1 MGAFIG
7 ILTLAYTGLRLAN
20 LSLLEIIVAGAILL
34 AGAFLLFTRDMDR
47 GEHRIGL
54 LILLMGGLLLL
65 TFAGKGNTI
74 TIAVGLGS
82 ALVLIGMGLYGRRD
96 LIVVTLTF
104 LAFLTGLQAIT
115 DSWVL
120 FKIVSLPA
128 ALMPMNDASAMA
140 HEFGGSAALW
150 ALIWITVDIV
160 VFGAAAYVTLIKP
173 ARR

>member
-1 MGAFIG
+1 
-7 ILTLAYTGLRLAN
+7 
-20 LSLLEIIVAGAILL
+20 
-34 AGAFLLFTRDMDR
+34 
-47 GEHRIGL
+47 
-54 LILLMGGLLLL
+54 
-65 TFAGKGNTI
+65 
-74 TIAVGLGS
+74 
-82 ALVLIGMGLYGRRD
+82 
-96 LIVVTLTF
+96 
-104 LAFLTGLQAIT
+104 
-115 DSWVL
+115 VL